1 MAHSVG
7 PTIAKRDDWGGCAG
21 LSSGW
26 GRWKTMIRLSL
37 EFQSINTSEMRKTPC
52 CNSLFSYPFMFFLW
66 HIKTIE
72 NV

>member
-37 EFQSINTSEMRKTPC
+37 EF
-52 CNSLFSYPFMFFLW
+52 
-66 HIKTIE
+66 
-72 NV
+72 